1 MDINTFISFFKERVK
16 PPVLDI
22 FRQYE
27 HVIEAKTKPF
37 IIPVGAHAKHKFV
50 HGKFFEGC
58 VKQAATNCLE
68 DRKLIDEFKSLYE
81 EFCQNPCN
89 FDQYIAGMKQAGS
102 VAWNIVH
109 YIQKQHASFTFGKRI
124 ANEHFTMLKPNL
136 LIDFIQPTLIY
147 DFKFST
153 AKSQEEYE
161 KKYLINGLLQVCI
174 YYLCLGLSPEY
185 AKLGVLVY
193 YSNLNKVVFYTS
205 NIHQDRFCV
214 NLLKEKMTENKH
226 LSDTD
231 PDHMPNLEPLSLQ
244 LNKHL
249 DDKDPDHMP
258 HLEPLSMQLNKHLD
272 DKDSD
277 IMPNLEPLS
286 IQLNKHLDD
295 TDPNH
300 MPNLEPLTIRSSTH

>member
-1 MDINTFISFFKERVK
+1 MDINSFISFFKERVK

-27 HVIEAKTKPF
+27 NVIEAKTKPF
-37 IIPVGAHAKHKFV
+37 IIPFGAHAKQKFV
-50 HGKFFEGC
+50 HSKFFEDC
-58 VKQAATNCLE
+58 VRQAATNCLE
-68 DRKLIDEFKSLYE
+68 DSKVIDEFISLYE
-81 EFCQNPCN
+81 KFCQNPCN
-89 FDQYIAGMKQAGS
+89 FDQYIAGMKQVGS

-124 ANEHFTMLKPNL
+124 TNEHFTMLKPNL

-153 AKSQEEYE
+153 EKSQEEYE

-185 AKLGVLVY
+185 TKLGILVY
-193 YSNLNKVVFYTS
+193 YSYLNKVVFYTS

-214 NLLKEKMTENKH
+214 KILEEKMTENK
-226 LSDTD
+226 LNDTD

-249 DDKDPDHMP
+249 DDKDSDIMP
-258 HLEPLSMQLNKHLD
+258 NLEPMSMQLNKHLD

-300 MPNLEPLTIRSSTH
+300 MPNLEPLTI